1 MLALAALTAA
11 IALLWLS
18 FAGLQTHANDG
29 KATLVSCSAGSRS
42 QPGGVNA
49 IANAINVSANELGSG
64 AASMYVE
71 FTVTGGNGYSAFG
84 VSPSGDVKISVT
96 ASFGV
101 IGIHIPDYGSYTLTC
116 EVFTTVDGLPSLADT
131 STYTFTVGSRD
142 ATPTPTPM
150 ATPTPT
156 RTPDPLATVDSCNYS
171 GDTSQPGY
179 FDFTATAANQRAV
192 NSGANSA
199 FLRMWFMVQGPS
211 GLSLLSIDYA
221 SVATPVGSTESFS
234 VETHIPETGSFTLT
248 CQVRAEVNGLV
259 RVGESQRVSFTI
271 DGQTPTLTPVDD
283 HGNTRA
289 SATAILLNS
298 DAPGSIEKAG
308 DQDYFSFYADK
319 DATYTISVTPESG
332 FDAQLWLYGPD
343 GTQLAHNNNA
353 STPGAAIRGFKAT
366 RGGSHYVRVTA
377 AGSSATGTYVLSI
390 NVDAPPPGVDR
401 HGNTRDKAT
410 TISPNSPVTGKINV
424 AGDVDYFVFSGQH
437 GADYLIGVASD
448 DNMDTELA
456 LFDAS
461 GNQLAYNDDSPAQGV
476 TSLINYR
483 ASQNGDLYVRVS
495 EFGDNGTGSYTLTL
509 SEPRAHA
516 GDDHG
521 NEIAASTTMSA
532 NSSEPGNI
540 ETAGDVDYFAFH
552 ADAGVSYTIDTFG
565 SGVAN
570 TELTLYDKDGAQL
583 AHENDQTRRGASI
596 THRAAQ
602 AGALHLRVAG
612 TGAIKTGTYT
622 LSVNAD
628 TTPVQDDHSNTRDK
642 ATQIALNSSQ
652 TGKIEIAGDVDY
664 FVFAATGGTDYTI
677 SASSAS
683 GLDTVLTLF
692 DAAGAQLGS
701 DDDGGIGFGSLI
713 AYTQPGTQVANLYIR
728 VSESGGDAIGGY
740 TLSLA
745 AGAPPPVGDDHGNE
759 IPAATTMS
767 VNSSEGGNIEVL
779 GDQDYFAFQAD
790 AGVSYTIG
798 AASTAVLDTELWLY
812 ASDGT
817 RLAHD
822 DNSGSGNASRIKH
835 RAARAGT
842 LYVQVA
848 EAGNDATGTYTLSVN
863 ADSEPLTDDHGNTR
877 AKATTV
883 PVNSDTA
890 GNIEVAGDVDYFA
903 FQAAQGATYTIDAAS
918 TDGTDTELWLYD
930 ANGVQLAYDDDSG
943 DRSAAARIK
952 FKAKQVG
959 KLYARVAEYRNDG
972 TGSYT
977 LSVTVLDAKADLET
991 TAVSV
996 LPASPTIGQKITVNY
1011 TLRNNGAGLAS
1022 NFFVTLLID
1031 DAVVST
1037 QSGLSIVGDGSFNG
1051 SFSSIWTC
1059 AAGRHVILVSSD
1071 RNNQIDESKENNN
1084 ESTAS
1089 VNCRPANSS

>member
-1 MLALAALTAA
+1 MSRNRNFAMLALAAMAA
-11 IALLWLS
+11 SITLLWLS
-18 FAGLQTHANDG
+18 FGSLQTHANDG
-29 KATLVSCSAGSRS
+29 KATLNSCSAGSIA
-42 QPGGVNA
+42 QPGNVNASATATNVSADDQGRGAASMYVEFTVSGGNGYSTFRVSPAGDVQVGVTGQFGVIGIHIPDSGNYTLTCEVFTTVDGLPSKGDTSTSSFTVGGPTPTPTPTRTPTPTPDGTPTSTPTPTPTGTLTPTPTGTPTPTPTRPSGSLATLNSCSASSTAHPDYFSVSA
-49 IANAINVSANELGSG
+49 IANATNVSANELGSG

-199 FLRMWFMVQGPS
+199 FLHMWFIVQGPS

-221 SVATPVGSTESFS
+221 SVATPVDSTESFS

-259 RVGESQRVSFTI
+259 RVGESQQVFFTI
-271 DGQTPTLTPVDD
+271 DGQTPAPIPVDD
-283 HGNTRA
+283 RGNTRA

-298 DAPGSIEKAG
+298 DAPGSIEQDG
-308 DQDYFSFYADK
+308 DQDYFSFSADK
-319 DATYTISVTPESG
+319 DATYTISVIPESG

-353 STPGAAIRGFKAT
+353 SAPGAAIGGFKAT

-377 AGSSATGTYVLSI
+377 AGSSATGTYDLSI

-424 AGDVDYFVFSGQH
+424 AGDVDYFVFLAQH

-483 ASQNGDLYVRVS
+483 ASQNGNLYVRVS
-495 EFGDNGTGSYTLTL
+495 EFGDNGTGSYTLAM
-509 SEPRAHA
+509 SESRAPA

-532 NSSEPGNI
+532 NSSESGNI

-602 AGALHLRVAG
+602 AGALHVRVRR
-612 TGAIKTGTYT
+612 
-622 LSVNAD
+622 NRRH
-628 TTPVQDDHSNTRDK
+628 QNR
-642 ATQIALNSSQ
+642 
-652 TGKIEIAGDVDY
+652 
-664 FVFAATGGTDYTI
+664 
-677 SASSAS
+677 
-683 GLDTVLTLF
+683 
-692 DAAGAQLGS
+692 
-701 DDDGGIGFGSLI
+701 
-713 AYTQPGTQVANLYIR
+713 NLH
-728 VSESGGDAIGGY
+728 
-740 TLSLA
+740 
-745 AGAPPPVGDDHGNE
+745 PVGERRHH
-759 IPAATTMS
+759 A
-767 VNSSEGGNIEVL
+767 
-779 GDQDYFAFQAD
+779 
-790 AGVSYTIG
+790 
-798 AASTAVLDTELWLY
+798 
-812 ASDGT
+812 
-817 RLAHD
+817 
-822 DNSGSGNASRIKH
+822 GSG
-835 RAARAGT
+835 
-842 LYVQVA
+842 
-848 EAGNDATGTYTLSVN
+848 
-863 ADSEPLTDDHGNTR
+863 
-877 AKATTV
+877 
-883 PVNSDTA
+883 
-890 GNIEVAGDVDYFA
+890 
-903 FQAAQGATYTIDAAS
+903 
-918 TDGTDTELWLYD
+918 
-930 ANGVQLAYDDDSG
+930 
-943 DRSAAARIK
+943 
-952 FKAKQVG
+952 
-959 KLYARVAEYRNDG
+959 
-972 TGSYT
+972 
-977 LSVTVLDAKADLET
+977 
-991 TAVSV
+991 
-996 LPASPTIGQKITVNY
+996 
-1011 TLRNNGAGLAS
+1011 
-1022 NFFVTLLID
+1022 
-1031 DAVVST
+1031 
-1037 QSGLSIVGDGSFNG
+1037 
-1051 SFSSIWTC
+1051 
-1059 AAGRHVILVSSD
+1059 
-1071 RNNQIDESKENNN
+1071 
-1084 ESTAS
+1084 
-1089 VNCRPANSS
+1089 